1 MRSWSKASALLA
13 ACGMAG
19 CTTVG
24 PNFKTPDAPTAA
36 GYAMPGDPTPAG
48 PALSPDA
55 RAAGPWWRAFGSADL
70 DAVMTQALA
79 GNQSVAL
86 VVANVQK
93 AAAQEQSVRGG
104 LAPRLDA
111 NAGAARERIN
121 FNQFGITFPGV
132 TNPTI
137 NLLTVGLNVSYDL
150 DLFGGGRRKVET
162 AEAMTNAQAR
172 RADAAYLTLT
182 ANVARQAVRIA
193 ALRDQEA
200 TVREI
205 IVDDQRN
212 IDIVRRAEA
221 EGGEPT
227 SATPGGVVQLAEDQA
242 LLPPLDQEIAQAR
255 HALAMLVGKSPAE
268 WTAPAFAFQ
277 NFTPPATIPVSLP
290 STLVRRR
297 PDILAAEEDFHADTA
312 RIGVATADLYPDI
325 KLSAGIEQSALTP
338 ATLFSY
344 DSTGWTLAS
353 GLTAP
358 IFNGGALKADKRA
371 AEAQARASL
380 AQYKLT
386 VLTAFVQVSD
396 VMAALANDDE
406 RLAADGQAERA
417 AQSSLNDARA
427 AYSLGGGALLPVVYA
442 QRRLNE
448 AKLTLTQAR
457 GQKLM
462 DTVDLYAATATDW
475 RDEKAVAPA
484 R

>member
-1 MRSWSKASALLA
+1 L
-13 ACGMAG
+13 AG

-24 PNFKTPDAPTAA
+24 PNFKTPDAAAAA
-36 GYAMPGDPTPAG
+36 GYAMAGDPTPAG

-70 DAVMTQALA
+70 DRVMAEALA
-79 GNQSVAL
+79 GNQNVAL
-86 VVANVQK
+86 AVANVQK
-93 AAAQEQSVRGG
+93 AAAQEQAVRGG

-162 AEAMTNAQAR
+162 AEAATNAQAR

-193 ALRDQEA
+193 ALRDEAA
-200 TVREI
+200 TVRD
-205 IVDDQRN
+205 IVADDQHN

-221 EGGEPT
+221 EGGEPS
-227 SATPGGVVQLAEDQA
+227 SATPGGVAQLAADQA
-242 LLPPLDQEIAQAR
+242 LAPPLDQEIAQAR

-268 WTAPAFAFQ
+268 WTAPDFAFQ
-277 NFTPPATIPVSLP
+277 SFTAPAVIPVTLP

-338 ATLFSY
+338 ATLFNYS
-344 DSTGWTLAS
+344 STGWTLAS

-358 IFNGGALKADKRA
+358 ILNGGALKADKRA

-396 VMAALANDDE
+396 VLAALANDDA
-406 RLAADGQAERA
+406 RLAADSRAERA

-427 AYSLGGGALLPVVYA
+427 AYSLGGGALLPVVVA
-442 QRRLNE
+442 QRQLNR

-475 RDEKAVAPA
+475 RDETAAVTA

>member
-1 MRSWSKASALLA
+1 MYFDLA
-13 ACGMAG
+13 Y
-19 CTTVG
+19 V
-24 PNFKTPDAPTAA
+24 
-36 GYAMPGDPTPAG
+36 Y
-48 PALSPDA
+48 
-55 RAAGPWWRAFGSADL
+55 
-70 DAVMTQALA
+70 
-79 GNQSVAL
+79 
-86 VVANVQK
+86 
-93 AAAQEQSVRGG
+93 
-104 LAPRLDA
+104 
-111 NAGAARERIN
+111 RIN

-132 TNPTI
+132 SNPTI
-137 NLLTVGLNVSYDL
+137 NLLTVGFNVSYDL

-162 AEAMTNAQAR
+162 AEAATNAQAR

-193 ALRDQEA
+193 ALRDEAA
-200 TVREI
+200 TVRD
-205 IVDDQRN
+205 IVADDQHN

-221 EGGEPT
+221 EGGEPS
-227 SATPGGVVQLAEDQA
+227 SATPGGVAQLAEDQA

-268 WTAPAFAFQ
+268 WTAPDFAFQ
-277 NFTPPATIPVSLP
+277 SFTAPAVIPVTLP

-297 PDILAAEEDFHADTA
+297 PDILAAEDDFHADTA

-325 KLSAGIEQSALTP
+325 KLSAGLEQSALTP
-338 ATLFSY
+338 ATLFNYS
-344 DSTGWTLAS
+344 STGWTLAS

-358 IFNGGALKADKRA
+358 ILNGGALKADKRA

-396 VMAALANDDE
+396 VLAALANDDA
-406 RLAADGQAERA
+406 RLAADSRAERA

-427 AYSLGGGALLPVVYA
+427 AYSLGGGALLPVVVA
-442 QRRLNE
+442 QRQLNR

-475 RDEKAVAPA
+475 RDEKTDAAA